1 MLAPALWRR
10 ILPTSSTWGVA
21 KEKVTI
27 TLDRAKADR
36 ARALVGAR
44 STSEVVDIALDRLVR
59 AENLRRDVEA
69 YRRVPQTEED
79 EAWASIAE
87 TSSLADDTDWE
98 SLYAGDDTA

>member
-1 MLAPALWRR
+1 MAAY
-10 ILPTSSTWGVA
+10 PTDQSWGVA

-59 AENLRRDVEA
+59 AENLRSDVEA
-69 YRRVPQTEED
+69 YRRMPQTEED